1 MFSIFLNFSLNT
13 LLISIATKKTKKRE
27 TNRCFDQHRLNERF
41 PPTHIRKSWNGKK
54 KKRKW
59 RKERK
64 GKERSQAAVQKSR
77 YGVVQRREEGGE
89 GARPASKRSIVQ
101 RTGKCSSGCSA
112 HVQSLRPIH
121 LCVQFVYL
129 LAQPPRPPPPPP
141 YPLFSSVVPSQN
153 LWMDS
158 YYSEFG

>member
-13 LLISIATKKTKKRE
+13 LLISVTTENEEAGNESLLRSASIKR
-27 TNRCFDQHRLNERF
+27 TISPTIFVNRGTE
-41 PPTHIRKSWNGKK
+41 KK

-77 YGVVQRREEGGE
+77 HGVVQRREEGGE